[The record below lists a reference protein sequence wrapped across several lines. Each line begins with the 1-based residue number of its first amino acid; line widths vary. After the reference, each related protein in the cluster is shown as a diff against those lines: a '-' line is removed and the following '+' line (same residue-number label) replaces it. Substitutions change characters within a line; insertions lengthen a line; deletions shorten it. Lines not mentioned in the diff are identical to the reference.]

1 MPSSPDRV
9 ILVHGLWMP
18 AASMALLGNRLRRA
32 GFSTRSFGYACV
44 ADDASTNARRLAAFA
59 LAGDGTAG
67 RAVGRSAGDANGRV
81 ADGTASEEPAPP
93 KLHLVGHSAGG
104 VLLLRALADSAP
116 LAARVSRVV
125 LLGPPYAD
133 SAAAHSLLRLPGGH
147 RMLGRTLREWLAAP
161 RPRPDPRH
169 QVGVIAGSRPLG
181 LSRMIV
187 RFPGTSDGAVSLEE
201 AQVPGACDTIVLPV
215 AHSSLILSARVAGE
229 VAAFLRDGRFTPG
242 APRA

>member
-1 MPSSPDRV
+1 
-9 ILVHGLWMP
+9 
-18 AASMALLGNRLRRA
+18 MALLGNRLRRA
-32 GFSTRSFGYACV
+32 GFATRAFGYACV

-59 LAGDGTAG
+59 LSDDRAAGE
-67 RAVGRSAGDANGRV
+67 GDAPGR
-81 ADGTASEEPAPP
+81 
-93 KLHLVGHSAGG
+93 LHLVGHSAGG
-104 VLLLRALADSAP
+104 VLLLRALADNAA
-116 LAARVSRVV
+116 LADRVSRVV
-125 LLGPPYAD
+125 LLGTPYSD
-133 SAAAHSLLRLPGGH
+133 SAAAHSLLRLPGGR
-147 RMLGRTLREWLAAP
+147 RMLGRTLQEWLAKP

-215 AHSSLILSARVAGE
+215 AHSSLILSARVADE
-229 VAAFLRDGRFTPG
+229 VSAFLRDGRFTRG

>member
-1 MPSSPDRV
+1 
-9 ILVHGLWMP
+9 MP

-44 ADDASTNARRLAAFA
+44 ADDASTNARRLAAFVLSA
-59 LAGDGTAG
+59 D
-67 RAVGRSAGDANGRV
+67 RAADEGDAQGR
-81 ADGTASEEPAPP
+81 
-93 KLHLVGHSAGG
+93 LHLVGHSAGG
-104 VLLLRALADSAP
+104 VLLLRALADSAA
-116 LAARVSRVV
+116 LADRVSRVV
-125 LLGPPYAD
+125 LLGTPYSD
-133 SAAAHSLLRLPGGH
+133 SAAAHSLLRLPGGR
-147 RMLGRTLREWLAAP
+147 RMLGRTLQEWLAAP
-161 RPRPDPRH
+161 RPKPDPRH

-215 AHSSLILSARVAGE
+215 AHSSLILSARVADE
-229 VAAFLRDGRFTPG
+229 VAAFLRDGRFSPA